1 MNALHNPL
9 EHQGLRNSFSR
20 YLHFWEKL
28 YLIFLHFSYTGFF
41 SVFHGEKFGLKD
53 HIFLH
58 FYGEKSCL
66 KAQFFSTFQV
76 QFRGFPGGSTP
87 SISDNHNF

>member
-1 MNALHNPL
+1 MPQFILQVPAFFGESIPD
-9 EHQGLRNSFSR
+9 FSPFFI
-20 YLHFWEKL
+20 YW
-28 YLIFLHFSYTGFF
+28 IFLHFSDTGFF
-41 SVFHGEKFGLKD
+41 SIFHREKSGVKD

-66 KAQFFSTFQV
+66 KATFFSTFQV

-87 SISDNHNF
+87 SISDNHSF